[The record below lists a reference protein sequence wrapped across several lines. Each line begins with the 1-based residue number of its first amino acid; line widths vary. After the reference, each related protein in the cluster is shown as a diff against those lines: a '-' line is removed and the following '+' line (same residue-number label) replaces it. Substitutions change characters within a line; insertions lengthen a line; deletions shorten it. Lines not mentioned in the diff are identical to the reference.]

1 MQQIASS
8 NNNSSLMWKTIKN
21 ILNKGHTKQ
30 VHLQD
35 LQNEDGTLTKS
46 SKESA
51 DKINA
56 YFSVVGKTLA
66 RKIPQPIVI
75 PPSFQCNL
83 YNSFFLQP
91 TCPSEIE
98 QVIKNLNS
106 KKAIPLDHVPIK
118 FVKISSSISSI
129 YLPDIFN
136 NCISSGVYPGIL
148 KTVQITPIHKT
159 VSYEKCSNNRT
170 ISFLPPINKVF
181 DKLLYDRLYSYLE
194 HNKLLTDCQY
204 GFRKGLSTEL
214 AINDSQIFLTQ
225 NTDKGLVTCSI
236 FLDLAKAFDA
246 VNHDILLH
254 KLDIQYGIKGFTSI
268 LTKKLFG
275 KPFTLRSNY

>member
-21 ILNKGHTKQ
+21 ILNKGHKTQ

-51 DKINA
+51 DKINT

-66 RKIPQPIVI
+66 SEIPQPTVI

-83 YNSFFLQP
+83 NNSFFLQP

-98 QVIKNLNS
+98 HVIKNLNS

-118 FVKISSSISSI
+118 FIKMASSIISI
-129 YLPDIFN
+129 YLSDIFN
-136 NCISSGVYPGIL
+136 NCISNGVYPDIF
-148 KTVQITPIHKT
+148 KD
-159 VSYEKCSNNRT
+159 CS
-170 ISFLPPINKVF
+170 
-181 DKLLYDRLYSYLE
+181 DYS
-194 HNKLLTDCQY
+194 H
-204 GFRKGLSTEL
+204 S
-214 AINDSQIFLTQ
+214 
-225 NTDKGLVTCSI
+225 
-236 FLDLAKAFDA
+236 
-246 VNHDILLH
+246 
-254 KLDIQYGIKGFTSI
+254 
-268 LTKKLFG
+268 
-275 KPFTLRSNY
+275 